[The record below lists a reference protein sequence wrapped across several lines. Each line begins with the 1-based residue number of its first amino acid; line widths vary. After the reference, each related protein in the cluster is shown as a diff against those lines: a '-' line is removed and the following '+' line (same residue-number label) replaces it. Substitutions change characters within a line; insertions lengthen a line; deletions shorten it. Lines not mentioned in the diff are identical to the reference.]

1 MTNYLEK
8 MELNITLGYI
18 KAGFLSLMFFIPI
31 WYAFETQ
38 YANPA
43 LLGTIYAVAH
53 LVTVVLELPTGAL
66 ADLLGRKKTIFLGLL
81 LTGLSWIYISQMRN
95 VMWLWSG
102 YFINAVG
109 NALVSGAD
117 VALIFDSLKELG
129 KDKKYAQYMSK
140 AGLIF
145 RSGMVVSTFLGGYFY
160 ILHQRLPYF
169 LVGTG
174 VVVAALL
181 TIFNTEPKI
190 DTEKFTLRLYIKQ
203 TKLGLKELT
212 KNSYI
217 RDFTIYY
224 LFVGGIS
231 WYFIYFLGQSFA
243 TEIGFTVKERSW
255 IFSGIYLLMAI
266 FSYLLIRSKLLT
278 RSRAYLMFPTIMILG
293 LLPGFWMGKLLS
305 VLCIFLVQF
314 AGTNR
319 FSILDQ
325 YANEEFESQYRAT
338 AISALN
344 MGVSVVFSIIS
355 IAAGKIISLS
365 GPGLV
370 MTLIGI
376 LTIIT
381 TLPTTRVLLAKHN
394 GRN

>member
-1 MTNYLEK
+1 
-8 MELNITLGYI
+8 
-18 KAGFLSLMFFIPI
+18 MFFLPI

-38 YANPA
+38 YASPA
-43 LLGTIYAVAH
+43 LIGTIYAVAH
-53 LVTVVLELPTGAL
+53 LITVVLELPTGAL
-66 ADLLGRKKTIFLGLL
+66 ADLLGRKKTVFLGLL
-81 LTGLSWIYISQMRN
+81 FIGLSWIYISQAKN
-95 VMWLWSG
+95 AMWLWVG
-102 YFINAVG
+102 YSINGVG

-129 KDKKYAQYMSK
+129 KDKEYAQYMSK
-140 AGLIF
+140 AGFIF
-145 RSGMVVSTFLGGYFY
+145 RGGMVVSTFLGGYFY

-169 LVGTG
+169 LVGIG
-174 VVVAALL
+174 AVIAALL

-190 DTEKFTLRLYIKQ
+190 DTEKLTLKSYIKQ
-203 TKLGLKELT
+203 TKLGLRELT

-217 RDFTIYY
+217 RDFSIYY

-243 TEIGFTVKERSW
+243 TEIGFTTRERTW
-255 IFSGIYLLMAI
+255 IFSGIYLSMAVL
-266 FSYLLIRSKLLT
+266 SYLAIRSKLLT
-278 RSRAYLMFPTIMILG
+278 RSRVYLMFPTIMILG

-305 VLCIFLVQF
+305 VLCTFLVLF
-314 AGTNR
+314 VGSNR

-338 AISALN
+338 AVSALN
-344 MGVSVVFSIIS
+344 MGVSIVFAVIS
-355 IAAGKIISLS
+355 IAAGKIINLY

-370 MTLIGI
+370 MTLLGL

-381 TLPTTRVLLAKHN
+381 TLPAAKVLLTKHN
-394 GRN
+394 GKR